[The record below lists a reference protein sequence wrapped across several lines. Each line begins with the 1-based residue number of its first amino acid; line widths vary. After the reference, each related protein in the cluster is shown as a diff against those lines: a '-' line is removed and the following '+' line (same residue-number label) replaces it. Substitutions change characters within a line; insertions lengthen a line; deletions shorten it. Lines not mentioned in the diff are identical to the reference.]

1 MKTKYSLPFVN
12 EGKEFE
18 ISPWSVKKHEHSMA
32 RAVEATKDKKDM
44 SANDKENMLK
54 FYVMLEAVQEID
66 STVTI
71 EDIVGFFIHPENIV
85 EFFNAVYYEGKRDIY
100 FRKGK
105 KSPSTKKDT
114 SKKN

>member
-1 MKTKYSLPFVN
+1 MKQKLVLKFVN
-12 EGKEFE
+12 KGKPFE
-18 ISPWSVKKHEHSMA
+18 VVNWTVEMHEKAMVKA
-32 RAVEATKDKKDM
+32 IEATEKSKM
-44 SANDKENMLK
+44 SEIEKENELK
-54 FYVMLEAVQEID
+54 YYIILESLQKID

-71 EDIVGFFIHPENIV
+71 DDVKKFFIHPENVV
-85 EFFNAVYYEGKRDIY
+85 EAFNLVYYAGKQDIY